1 MLRCLKCGH
10 VFHTDDVVTV
20 PNYVPYGDRYVSE
33 DWDGCPFCRSTDIED
48 CEVDDDGCD

>member
-1 MLRCLKCGH
+1 MLKCLTCGA
-10 VFHTDDVVTV
+10 VFNDEDRITV

-48 CEVDDDGCD
+48 CEEES